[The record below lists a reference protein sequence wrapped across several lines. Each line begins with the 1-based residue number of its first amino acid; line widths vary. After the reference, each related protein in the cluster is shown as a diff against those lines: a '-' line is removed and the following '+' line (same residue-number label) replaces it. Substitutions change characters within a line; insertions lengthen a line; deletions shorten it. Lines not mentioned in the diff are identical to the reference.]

1 MKAIENTMVIESLEG
16 RFLAKKVFLS
26 ADYKFDWLIKK
37 VLVKFIIKCERANLN
52 NSRLLVDF

>member
-1 MKAIENTMVIESLEG
+1 MENTMVIESLEG

-26 ADYKFDWLIKK
+26 ADCKLAWLIKK
-37 VLVKFIIKCERANLN
+37 VLVKFIIKCKRANLN